1 MSDQMQI
8 SPHDEQ
14 PEAVVSEEAVAP
26 ARPADE
32 GQMAADVEAL
42 QARIAALEREN
53 AELKDHW
60 LRAVAD
66 YKNYKR
72 RTDQERAELIR
83 SASAALLLK
92 LLPVMDDLER
102 AMAGVTAD
110 VAATAWYGGFKLI
123 PQKLQAI
130 LESEGVAQMQAVGE
144 TFDPTKHEAVIYEP
158 AEDGQ
163 DGKVVAELQR
173 GYMLRERVLRP
184 AMVKVGQGNG

>member
-14 PEAVVSEEAVAP
+14 PEAVVAEAAAAP
-26 ARPADE
+26 ASPVEE
-32 GQMAADVEAL
+32 GRAAADVEAL

-53 AELKDHW
+53 TELKDHW

-102 AMAGVTAD
+102 AMSGVTPD

-144 TFDPTKHEAVIYEP
+144 VFDPTKHEAVIYEL